1 MKQARLAPMAS
12 IDDRWYRRQGGR
24 LVPTARH
31 GRGMRWRVRYL
42 DPSGRERG
50 KSFAR
55 KQDAEKF
62 KATTEADL
70 IRGQWADPD
79 AGRRLLAD
87 YAREWLASR
96 SGEPSTLQ
104 VLRVR
109 VERHII
115 PGLGSMRLADIKAS
129 RVTAFMAGLRT
140 ATKDATP
147 LAPGT
152 ARGVFTTLSAILAAA
167 VDDELIPSNPC
178 RKASVKAPKLV
189 RRKVIPWTGAQV
201 GAVRAGLPER
211 WRVFC
216 DLGAGL
222 GMRQG
227 EILGLDLGL
236 VEMLP
241 HVVHVR
247 QQLRIVAGR
256 LVLAPPKGGRDRDVP
271 VPEPVAQAIAAHL
284 AMFPAREVA
293 LPWRTPAGPK
303 RTAWLLLVTAVG
315 EPVRRDS
322 FNHVWRQAVRSA
334 GMTPHRDTTGTHQ
347 LRHRYA
353 SMLLAGG
360 VDVRTLAEHLGHSD
374 ASITLRTYSHLLPN
388 AADRARRAIEDA
400 LAADGPGRDQEAE
413 NQ

>member
-1 MKQARLAPMAS
+1 MTMAS
-12 IDDRWYRRQGGR
+12 IDDRWYRRSGGKLIPTGRQG
-24 LVPTARH
+24 H
-31 GRGMRWRVRYL
+31 GMRWRVRYL

-50 KSFAR
+50 KSFQR
-55 KQDAEKF
+55 KEDAAKF

-70 IRGQWADPD
+70 FRGRWADPD
-79 AGRRLLAD
+79 AGRRELAG

-140 ATKDATP
+140 ATKDAAP

-167 VDDELIPSNPC
+167 VDDEMIPSNPC
-178 RKASVKAPKLV
+178 RKASVKAPKLE
-189 RRKVIPWTGAQV
+189 RRKVIPWTGVQV
-201 GAVRAGLPER
+201 QVVRGGLPER
-211 WRVFC
+211 WRLFC

-222 GMRQG
+222 GLRQG
-227 EILGLDLGL
+227 EVLGLDVGL
-236 VEMLP
+236 IEMLP

-247 QQLRIVAGR
+247 HQVRIVAGR
-256 LVLAPPKGGRDRDVP
+256 LVLAPPKGGKERDVP
-271 VPEPVAQAIAAHL
+271 LPEPIAQAIAAHL
-284 AMFPAREVA
+284 ARWPAREVT
-293 LPWRTPAGPK
+293 LPWRTPGGPK
-303 RTAWLLLVTAVG
+303 RAVRLLLVTAAG
-315 EPVRRDS
+315 EAVRRDT
-322 FNHVWRQAVRSA
+322 FNHVWRQAVRKA
-334 GMTPHRDTTGTHQ
+334 GMTPDRNATGTHQ

-360 VDVRTLAEHLGHSD
+360 VDVRTLAEYLGHSD
-374 ASITLRTYSHLLPN
+374 PSITLRTYSHLLPS
-388 AADRARRAIEDA
+388 AGDRARRAIEEA
-400 LAADGPGRDQEAE
+400 LATDHDVASFDTIDVSSDT
-413 NQ
+413 

>member
-1 MKQARLAPMAS
+1 VAS

-24 LVPTARH
+24 LAHTARH

-50 KSFAR
+50 KSFQR
-55 KQDAEKF
+55 KADAERF

-70 IRGQWADPD
+70 IRGRWADPD
-79 AGRRLLAD
+79 GGRRLLAD
-87 YAREWLASR
+87 YAREWLANR
-96 SGEPSTLQ
+96 TGEPSTLQ
-104 VLRVR
+104 ALRVR

-115 PGLGSMRLADIKAS
+115 PGLGAVRLADIKPS
-129 RVTAFMAGLRT
+129 RITAFIVGLRT
-140 ATKDATP
+140 ATKDAAP

-167 VDDELIPSNPC
+167 VDDDLIPANPC
-178 RKASVKAPKLV
+178 RKASVKAPKLE
-189 RRKVIPWTGAQV
+189 RRKVTPWTGAQV
-201 GAVRAGLPER
+201 AAVRGGLPER

-216 DLGAGL
+216 DIGAGL

-227 EILGLDLGL
+227 EILGLDVTM

-247 QQLRIVAGR
+247 QQVRIVAGR
-256 LVLAPPKGGRDRDVP
+256 LVLAPPKGGKERDVP
-271 VPEPVAQAIAAHL
+271 LPEPVAQAIAAHL
-284 AMFPAREVA
+284 ARWPAREVT
-293 LPWRTPAGPK
+293 LPWRTPDGPN
-303 RTAWLLLVTAVG
+303 RTARPLLVTAAG
-315 EPVRRDS
+315 EPVRRDT
-322 FNHVWRQAVRSA
+322 FNHVWRQAVRKA
-334 GMTPHRDTTGTHQ
+334 GMMPHRDPTGTHQ

-360 VDVRTLAEHLGHSD
+360 VDVRTLAEYLGHSD
-374 ASITLRTYSHLLPN
+374 PSITLRTYSHLLPS

-400 LAADGPGRDQEAE
+400 LATDHDGPGRDQEAQ